1 MDLPIKILLKRQKRL
16 SISLFFAK
24 EIFKTDDMPGNVKS
38 KKDTFRERFSKRYPE
53 IDMEDEESY
62 YGAGNDLLDKYDGY
76 EESTGKMRE
85 RISKSPLFA
94 EMIVAA
100 GKQDDFDPIVWMVQN
115 KGLDLKAIAEDE
127 EYAQKLADAHN
138 TYLEKLAK
146 QDEIEKQMADNMP
159 ASVEAIR
166 AKATELGLTD
176 DQSEEVLGKLYAVM
190 DDLIVGKID
199 PAMFEMMAKGMN
211 YDTAVAEAKE
221 EGVAQGLN
229 TKVND
234 TLRDLSGK
242 QERTGGRQAPAAP
255 AKPKRKTRIPF
266 VDDDEETVMA

>member
-1 MDLPIKILLKRQKRL
+1 
-16 SISLFFAK
+16 
-24 EIFKTDDMPGNVKS
+24 MPENVKS
-38 KKDTFRERFSKRYPE
+38 KKDTFRERFSKRYPD

-85 RISKSPLFA
+85 RISKSPVFA

-115 KGLDLKAIAEDE
+115 KGLDLKAISEDE

-242 QERTGGRQAPAAP
+242 QERTGGRQAPTAP
-255 AKPKRKTRIPF
+255 EKPKRKTRIPF